1 MNKSLS
7 NILAIAVLAILVIFA
22 FVHWQSRVQ
31 TLINETDSTEG
42 LLEKIS
48 QTAPTAG
55 AASNN
60 QPLASE

>member
-7 NILAIAVLAILVIFA
+7 NILAILLLAVLVIFA

-55 AASNN
+55 VTSNN

>member
-7 NILAIAVLAILVIFA
+7 NILAILLLVVLVVFA

-55 AASNN
+55 SASNH

>member
-7 NILAIAVLAILVIFA
+7 NILAIVLLAVLIVFA

-48 QTAPTAG
+48 QTAPTVG
-55 AASNN
+55 AAANN